1 MFLELDAKGLHQSSG
16 KEKQSCCLVFASS
29 LKGEIRKF
37 HVVVLQWHVQ
47 SCCFAILKV
56 MLHGTIRNDDF

>member
-1 MFLELDAKGLHQSSG
+1 M
-16 KEKQSCCLVFASS
+16 FASS
-29 LKGEIRKF
+29 IEGEIRKF

>member
-1 MFLELDAKGLHQSSG
+1 M
-16 KEKQSCCLVFASS
+16 FASS
-29 LKGEIRKF
+29 IEGEIRKF
-37 HVVVLQWHVQ
+37 HVVVVQWRVQ